1 MIDQQARA
9 KLQSQQTQK
18 ALYEGIDKIANAIK
32 ESSLVTPKP
41 QVKTPANDVADELRS
56 LQRLIGGGNLT
67 ESLLK
72 LSKSLDSFDVN
83 ENALGELKGLVADL
97 SVKLRLLSEIEVKL
111 PKEIKMNFPKEFPV
125 TGTVDVGIIE
135 SLPPVKVTNLD
146 EVGKAVG
153 MIINNLQFATIKA
166 IQASKTSFPSSMNV
180 GNEVKIA
187 EFSELLAGIEELKK
201 GFNILIN
208 KEAATVGFPSA
219 TIPVEIQ
226 NWMIPQPVTNVSIN
240 PSRGETK
247 SSAVTVT
254 TSLTPLPSTA
264 LFDRR
269 SMTLYNN
276 GSVTIYVGGANVTS
290 ATGTPVGAG
299 LWGPSLDVGPRNIVY
314 AVTAS
319 GSSDVRVLEMSD
331 TMEGGDS

>member
-1 MIDQQARA
+1 MIDINARN
-9 KLQSQQTQK
+9 KLQTAQTQK
-18 ALYEGIDKIANAIK
+18 ALYEGIDKIATAIK
-32 ESSLVTPKP
+32 ESSLIVPKP
-41 QVKTPANDVADELRS
+41 QIKTPANDVADELRS
-56 LQRLIGGGNLT
+56 LQRMIGGGNLT

-72 LSKSLDSFDVN
+72 LSKSLDGFDVN
-83 ENALGELKGLVADL
+83 ENALGQLKGLVADL
-97 SVKLRLLSEIEVKL
+97 STKLRLLSEIEVKL

-125 TGTVDVGIIE
+125 TGTVDVGMIE
-135 SLPPVKVTNLD
+135 SLPPVKVSNLD

-153 MIINNLQFATIKA
+153 MLINNLQFATIKA
-166 IQASKTSFPSSMNV
+166 IQASKTSFPTSMNV
-180 GNEVKIA
+180 SNEVKIA
-187 EFSELLAGIEELKK
+187 EFSELLDGIEELKK

-208 KEAATVGFPSA
+208 KDKDGNPVPQDVNILNFPP
-219 TIPVEIQ
+219 TMV
-226 NWMIPQPVTNVSIN
+226 PQPVTNVSIN

-247 SSAVTVT
+247 ATAITVT
-254 TSLTPLPSTA
+254 TTLTPLPPTA

-290 ATGTPVGAG
+290 ATGVPVGAG
-299 LWGPSLDVGPRNIVY
+299 LWGPSLDVGPKNIVY

-319 GSSDVRVLEMSD
+319 GSSDIRVLEMSD